1 MISIVIVSHSEK
13 VAAGAVEIANE
24 MNTAGI
30 PIVAAGG
37 TGDGRIGTNT
47 ELIVNAINGVYSG
60 DHILVFADLGSSIL
74 STEMALDLLDPEVA
88 EKVHIVDAPVIEG
101 AVVATIQ
108 AAISDDVNEIIEVAE
123 GSKLIPKVHKD

>member
-88 EKVHIVDAPVIEG
+88 EKVHIVDAPVVEG